1 MTRPVPV
8 VTVRLYAA
16 ARAAA
21 HGLEELP
28 VDARTLGEVWGSL
41 TQRYGE
47 RMSAVLEQCSFLVDQ
62 VAVSRVDLGRQL
74 NDGSLVD
81 VLPPF
86 AGG

>member
-1 MTRPVPV
+1 LTNPSDKT

-21 HGLEELP
+21 SQGEFLVEPGRLDEILGAI
-28 VDARTLGEVWGSL
+28 ARHNPRLSQVF
-41 TQRYGE
+41 
-47 RMSAVLEQCSFLVDQ
+47 EQCSFLVDG
-62 VAVSRVDLGRQL
+62 VVSHEKNVQINAR
-74 NDGSLVD
+74 STVD

>member
-1 MTRPVPV
+1 MSNQADNE

-21 HGLEELP
+21 SQSEFLVEPGRLDVILGTIAKHN
-28 VDARTLGEVWGSL
+28 ARLS
-41 TQRYGE
+41 QIFD
-47 RMSAVLEQCSFLVDQ
+47 QCSFLVDG
-62 VAVSRVDLGRQL
+62 VVSHEKNMQINAR
-74 NDGSLVD
+74 STVD

>member
-1 MTRPVPV
+1 MNDS

-21 HGLEELP
+21 GQSEFKVP
-28 VDARTLGEVWGSL
+28 PGSL
-41 TQRYGE
+41 DNILSSIAKNNSRLMQVF
-47 RMSAVLEQCSFLVDQ
+47 SQCSYLVDGQ
-62 VAVSRVDLGRQL
+62 VMHEKDALISAH
-74 NDGSLVD
+74 STVD

>member
-1 MTRPVPV
+1 MSDL

-21 HGLEELP
+21 GESEILVEPGRLDHILHALAQSNP
-28 VDARTLGEVWGSL
+28 RLGRVFL
-41 TQRYGE
+41 
-47 RMSAVLEQCSFLVDQ
+47 QCSFLVDG
-62 VAVSRVDLGRQL
+62 VALHEKNAQIQANSTI
-74 NDGSLVD
+74 D

>member
-1 MTRPVPV
+1 MTAF

-21 HGLEELP
+21 DGKSEISAAPGTLENIL
-28 VDARTLGEVWGSL
+28 GSL
-41 TQRYGE
+41 SRE
-47 RMSAVLEQCSFLVDQ
+47 NLRLSHVFAQCSYLVDG
-62 VAVSRVDLGRQL
+62 VAAHDMHVEIRA
-74 NDGSLVD
+74 GSTID

>member
-1 MTRPVPV
+1 MTAF

-21 HGLEELP
+21 DGMSEIAATPGKLENIL
-28 VDARTLGEVWGSL
+28 ASL
-41 TQRYGE
+41 AIKNPRL
-47 RMSAVLEQCSFLVDQ
+47 SHVFAQCSFLVDG
-62 VAVSRVDLGRQL
+62 VAAHDMHVEIAV
-74 NDGSLVD
+74 GSTID

>member
-1 MTRPVPV
+1 MNDS

-21 HGLEELP
+21 GQSEF
-28 VDARTLGEVWGSL
+28 EVEPGSL
-41 TQRYGE
+41 DNILGTIAQNNPRLGQ
-47 RMSAVLEQCSFLVDQ
+47 VFLQCSFLVDG
-62 VAVSRVDLGRQL
+62 VALHEKNAQIQANST
-74 NDGSLVD
+74 VD

>member
-1 MTRPVPV
+1 MSDV

-21 HGLEELP
+21 GQKEIVVEPGRLDHILHSLAQNNP
-28 VDARTLGEVWGSL
+28 RLGQVFS
-41 TQRYGE
+41 
-47 RMSAVLEQCSFLVDQ
+47 QCSFLVDGVVLHEKSAQ
-62 VAVSRVDLGRQL
+62 IQANSTI
-74 NDGSLVD
+74 D

>member
-1 MTRPVPV
+1 MSES

-21 HGLEELP
+21 GQ
-28 VDARTLGEVWGSL
+28 GEFRVEPGSL
-41 TQRYGE
+41 DSILNTIARGNPRAMQ
-47 RMSAVLEQCSFLVDQ
+47 VFLQCSLLVDGLVIHEKEVQ
-62 VAVSRVDLGRQL
+62 IQANST
-74 NDGSLVD
+74 VD